1 MALLH
6 ILRRLQPELRLRLH
20 VAHVNHGLHR
30 AAAAH
35 ASFVARTARAWG
47 LPVTVMRVNA
57 RALARRRR
65 VTLEEAARWVRY
77 DALARVARRFRASHV
92 AVGHTADDQVET
104 VLLWLLRGTA
114 SDGLAGMPAVRPLGR
129 ARIIR
134 PLIDVWRTEVLRYL
148 ASERVPHRTDPT
160 NRLRR
165 PLRNRI
171 RQDLL
176 PHLEGYNPGI
186 KALLRRLAD
195 QVADD
200 ATWLGR
206 QAHEAY
212 ARVVRR
218 GGGGITI
225 DVAGFRGLPASLQ
238 RRVTHMALAAAGGNI
253 RALAFVH
260 IERLRE
266 MAARDRPG
274 EQADLPGLRARR
286 RDATILLVRAARRPL
301 RRMIE

>member
-1 MALLH
+1 M
-6 ILRRLQPELRLRLH
+6 
-20 VAHVNHGLHR
+20 
-30 AAAAH
+30 
-35 ASFVARTARAWG
+35 
-47 LPVTVMRVNA
+47 
-57 RALARRRR
+57 
-65 VTLEEAARWVRY
+65 TLEEAARLVRY
-77 DALARVARRFRASHV
+77 DALARVAGRLRASHI

-114 SDGLAGMPAVRPLGR
+114 SDGLAGMPAVRTLGR
-129 ARIIR
+129 VRIIR
-134 PLIDVWRTEVLRYL
+134 PLIDLWRAEVLGYL
-148 ASERVPHRTDPT
+148 ASERVPFRVDPT
-160 NRLRR
+160 NRLRG

-171 RQDLL
+171 RRDLL

-200 ATWLGR
+200 AAWLGR
-206 QAHEAY
+206 QAQEAY

-218 GGGGITI
+218 GGGGITV

-238 RRVTHMALAAAGGNI
+238 RRVARMAFAAAGGNI
-253 RALAFVH
+253 RALGFVH

-266 MAARDRPG
+266 MASRDRPG

-286 RDATILLVRAARRPL
+286 RDAKILLVRAAQRPL
-301 RRMIE
+301 RRRAE